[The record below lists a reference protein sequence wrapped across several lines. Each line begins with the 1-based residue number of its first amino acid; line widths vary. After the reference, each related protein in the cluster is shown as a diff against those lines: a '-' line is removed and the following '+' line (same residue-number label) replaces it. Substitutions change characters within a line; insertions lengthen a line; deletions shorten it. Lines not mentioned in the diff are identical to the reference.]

1 MKDYAKLTTL
11 LFLLIIICLPSV
23 ANAQDVLDPIKDLF
37 NQTPGVPD
45 PGGDPDVT
53 VPIDG
58 GLSFLAAAG
67 VAYSMKKIKEY
78 RKNKTENMD

>member
-1 MKDYAKLTTL
+1 MKKYSKLILTFSVL
-11 LFLLIIICLPSV
+11 MIVFCLLPSLV
-23 ANAQDVLDPIKDLF
+23 HAQDGLDPIKDLF

-67 VAYSMKKIKEY
+67 VAYSIKKIKKY
-78 RKNKTENMD
+78 RNKKPE

>member
-1 MKDYAKLTTL
+1 MLKLIIL
-11 LFLLIIICLPSV
+11 LFLLIIICLMPSLV
-23 ANAQDVLDPIKDLF
+23 HAQEALDPIKDLF
-37 NQTPGVPD
+37 NQIPGVPD

-78 RKNKTENMD
+78 RKKKTKNMD